1 MKELLE
7 TYTNTITEIFKRFG
21 LDGAYG
27 EIDIRDTIEWTAT
40 DESVHWIQEDDEYAN
55 DILCEPRTDG
65 EYTIFYV
72 DNGCGDQFYQIFKN
86 SLYKEDLEVY
96 E

>member
-1 MKELLE
+1 MKDLLGI
-7 TYTNTITEIFKRFG
+7 YQSTIEKIFAGFG

-27 EIDIRDTIEWTAT
+27 ELDIRDTIEWTAT
-40 DESVHWIQEDDEYAN
+40 DESVHWIQEDGEYAN
-55 DILCEPRTDG
+55 DILREPRTDG
-65 EYTIFYV
+65 DYTIFYV
-72 DNGCGDQFYQIFKN
+72 DNSCGDQFYQIFKN